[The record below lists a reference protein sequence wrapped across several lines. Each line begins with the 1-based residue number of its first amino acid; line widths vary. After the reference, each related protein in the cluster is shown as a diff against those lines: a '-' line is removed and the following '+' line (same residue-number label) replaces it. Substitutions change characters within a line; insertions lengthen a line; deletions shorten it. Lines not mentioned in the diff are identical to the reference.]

1 MVKRLCVG
9 IRIRWQSRHILCK
22 VVIFFVSMAY
32 LLDAKTGKVS
42 LGLADDCSCE
52 GILKFIDLYPI
63 REVADGYQVVLLF
76 MGANVLA
83 H

>member
-9 IRIRWQSRHILCK
+9 ICIGWQNCQASEMCAI
-22 VVIFFVSMAY
+22 VSMAY
-32 LLDAKTGKVS
+32 LWDAKVGKVS

-52 GILKFIDLYPI
+52 CILKFIDLYPI
-63 REVADGYQVVLLF
+63 REVADGYQVIHLF
-76 MGANVLA
+76 MGTNVLA